1 MKNTKL
7 RKIAAL
13 AISLLP
19 GSALR
24 VGAYRLVLGYS
35 FGPGVRLGWGV
46 MIAVDSF
53 RAGSQVTV
61 RRNTTFMGPIR
72 VELGDRTFIGRLNKI
87 ECGDSAADPKQAHM
101 QYARAFITGQDSLVN
116 EGHLF
121 DVLGRIQIG
130 DGTWVA
136 GFASQF
142 LTHGAGTMDRD
153 IIIGSHSFL
162 GSAVRFAPGSGVGDR
177 VMVGMGAVVTKRITE
192 NDVVVAG
199 LPAKVIKERTEDD
212 GYVFNKVWES

>member
-7 RKIAAL
+7 KKIVAL
-13 AISLLP
+13 AISWLP

-24 VGAYRLVLGYS
+24 VGAYRVVLGYS

-53 RAGSQVTV
+53 RAGSEVTV

-87 ECGDSAADPKQAHM
+87 ECGDSAADPTQAHM
-101 QYARAFITGQDSLVN
+101 RYARAFVTGKDSLVN
-116 EGHLF
+116 EAHLF
-121 DVLGRIQIG
+121 DVLGLIQIG

-136 GFASQF
+136 GFGSQF
-142 LTHGAGTMDRD
+142 LTHGAGTMNRD
-153 IIIGSHSFL
+153 ILIGSQSFL

-177 VMVGMGAVVTKRITE
+177 VMVGMGAVVTKRIAE